1 MIEKINTK
9 FEEIIVNKYGPSLKK
24 IITEIFPD
32 SYKINIITNM
42 PKLKTW
48 EKKQEKTFPIFKTRF
63 ELHEHIQNKILQDNS
78 VDYLEFGVFEGA
90 TINFWVNQNRN
101 PKSRFYGFD
110 TFTGLPEEWK
120 NLVGHRPSST
130 WNCEGNVPEIND
142 ERIQFFKGLFQNTID
157 KFLKNY
163 EPQKNIVIHNDSDLY
178 TSSLYLLTRLH
189 DIIKKDTII
198 IFDEFNNVM
207 DEFRAL
213 DNYCASYYRKYKVI
227 GVTDD
232 FYQHVAIQFD

>member
-232 FYQHVAIQFD
+232 FYQHVPIQFD

>member
-1 MIEKINTK
+1 M
-9 FEEIIVNKYGPSLKK
+9 
-24 IITEIFPD
+24 
-32 SYKINIITNM
+32 
-42 PKLKTW
+42 
-48 EKKQEKTFPIFKTRF
+48 
-63 ELHEHIQNKILQDNS
+63 
-78 VDYLEFGVFEGA
+78 FEGA

-110 TFTGLPEEWK
+110 TFTGLREEWK